1 MVCCFFFPF
10 LQISDNSLDRSKID
24 DRTGQMRPDSSAS
37 DTDGHLRDLKR
48 QKKLDYRPGTNSE
61 LELKFM
67 TPPNESFTNSTIC
80 AFCQSSRV
88 SEVNFSYI
96 C

>member
-1 MVCCFFFPF
+1 MVCCFFVSF
-10 LQISDNSLDRSKID
+10 LQISDSSLDKRKID

-37 DTDGHLRDLKR
+37 DTDGHLRDIKR

-61 LELKFM
+61 LEPKFM
-67 TPPNESFTNSTIC
+67 TSPNESNSTIC
-80 AFCQSSRV
+80 AFCQSSKV